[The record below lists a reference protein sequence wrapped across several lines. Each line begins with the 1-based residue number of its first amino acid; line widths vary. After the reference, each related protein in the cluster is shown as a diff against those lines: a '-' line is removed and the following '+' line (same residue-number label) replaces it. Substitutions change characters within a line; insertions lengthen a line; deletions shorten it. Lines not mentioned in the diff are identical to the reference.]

1 MLTVAL
7 LLALLAL
14 GFALATAAG
23 RAPVWIAVLLLALW
37 ALLRSLPVG

>member
-14 GFALATAAG
+14 GFALAAAAS
-23 RAPVWIAVLLLALW
+23 RAPVWIAVVLLALW
-37 ALLRSLPVG
+37 VVLHSLPVG

>member
-14 GFALATAAG
+14 GFALASAAG
-23 RAPVWIAVLLLALW
+23 RAPVWIAVVLLALW
-37 ALLRSLPVG
+37 VVLRSLPVG

>member
-14 GFALATAAG
+14 GFALASAAG
-23 RAPVWIAVLLLALW
+23 RAPIWIAVVLLALW
-37 ALLRSLPVG
+37 VLLRSLPVG